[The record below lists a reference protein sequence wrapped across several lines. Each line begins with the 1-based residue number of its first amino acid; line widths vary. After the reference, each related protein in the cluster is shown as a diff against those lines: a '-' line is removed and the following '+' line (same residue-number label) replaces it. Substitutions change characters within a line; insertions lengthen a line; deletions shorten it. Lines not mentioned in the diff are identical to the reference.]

1 MRKIGSLGPTAQKA
15 LLLLLSGPAFVF
27 AYSPKKQ
34 LRVLKDLAR
43 EWENIERRAL
53 YNAIRSL
60 YKNKMVGMK
69 ENRDETVTI
78 ILTDS
83 GKRKALTYNIENMK
97 IPAMKHWD
105 KKWRVVLFDIPEK
118 YKKSRRALSGS
129 LKNIGCFQFQ
139 KSVFVHPF
147 ECRNEVDFVIEFFS
161 MRPYVR
167 FITAENI
174 DNELDLKKRFD
185 LLAYK

>member
-1 MRKIGSLGPTAQKA
+1 MRKIGSFGPSAQKA
-15 LLLLLSGPAFVF
+15 LLLLLAGSALIL

-34 LRVLKDLAR
+34 LRMLKNLAR
-43 EWENIERRAL
+43 EWKEIERRAL
-53 YNAIRSL
+53 YNAIKSL
-60 YKNKMVGMK
+60 YKNKMIDMK
-69 ENRDETVTI
+69 ENLDDTI
-78 ILTDS
+78 TITLNDS

-105 KKWRVVLFDIPEK
+105 KKWRIILFDIPEK

-147 ECRNEVDFVIEFFS
+147 ECRNEIDFVIEFFS
-161 MRPYVR
+161 MKPYVR
-167 FITAENI
+167 FITAESI
-174 DNELDLKKRFD
+174 DNELDLKKHFD